1 MLHVIWYSKLL
12 SIFQNMLPGSENR
25 DFIITV
31 RTTNHVYKMCV
42 AAAVDIPR
50 MSLPVCEC
58 DMLAVAIIACLLFSI
73 PIS

>member
-12 SIFQNMLPGSENR
+12 SLFQNMLPGSENC

-31 RTTNHVYKMCV
+31 RTTNHVYKMWV
-42 AAAVDIPR
+42 PAAVDIPR

-58 DMLAVAIIACLLFSI
+58 GMLADAIIACLLFAV